1 MGACLLITR
10 PHVIFVAAIT
20 LSLVACGGYQGLAP
34 VHDNTPRRAQ
44 ASTPPAARTA
54 QTPARPGYHVVQAG
68 ETLYSIAWKY
78 GHDHEQVAAWNRIG
92 PPYRIYRG
100 QRLAVAP
107 PAVVV
112 ARPSPPPNN
121 PSTVPLVT
129 ELPPPTIANV
139 PAPSLRR
146 DEPEL
151 LDTRRSVI
159 KWQWP
164 VQGPMVAGNSSNEK
178 GIRLTGKE
186 GQPVRAAAAGRV
198 VYSGSGLVGLGEL
211 VIIKHD
217 KSFLSAYAHNKKLL
231 VKEDDTVAAGQP
243 IAEMGKSAAER
254 VALYFEIRKDGKP
267 VDPLLY
273 LPKRP

>member
-1 MGACLLITR
+1 MASIL
-10 PHVIFVAAIT
+10 A
-20 LSLVACGGYQGLAP
+20 LVACGGYQGLAP
-34 VHDNTPRRAQ
+34 VDDNNPRRAQ
-44 ASTPPAARTA
+44 PGATPAARTA
-54 QTPARPGYHVVQAG
+54 QAPDRPGYHVVQSG

-78 GHDHEQVAAWNRIG
+78 GYDYEQIAAWNRIS

-112 ARPSPPPNN
+112 ARPLPPPRNS
-121 PSTVPLVT
+121 STVPLVT
-129 ELPPPTIANV
+129 EPPLPTVANA

-159 KWQWP
+159 KWHWP
-164 VQGPMVAGNSSNEK
+164 AQGPVVAGNSSNEK
-178 GIRLTGKE
+178 GIRVTGKE